1 VQKAVGEVEVEG
13 ARKVMGGAVTA
24 VAARS
29 TRYVVLRPGEMGRD
43 RLVARLAKAFEV
55 PEEEVSRVLPSG
67 GFAIMQVHGLEFGLD
82 TPS

>member
-1 VQKAVGEVEVEG
+1 
-13 ARKVMGGAVTA
+13 MGGPTSA

-29 TRYVVLRPGEMGRD
+29 QRSVVLRPGEMDRD
-43 RLVARLAKAFEV
+43 RFVTRLAKAFEV

-67 GFAIMQVHGLEFGLD
+67 GFAIMQVHALEFGLD